1 MGNRH
6 YHGDGGQGNRDE
18 PSVEASGVRI
28 VFAWIVALMFLATA
42 QGGLRDPAGAFVIF
56 VVLFP
61 VIALLMLGVVAMGL
75 WTLVAAVRGSG
86 PGPGNLMFWMEV
98 LPTAIGTIGC
108 LSFLSSLSEP
118 W

>member
-6 YHGDGGQGNRDE
+6 YHGDGGKGNRDE
-18 PSVEASGVRI
+18 PSVWASGVRI

-75 WTLVAAVRGSG
+75 WTLVAAVRAGRRPTWPLSG
-86 PGPGNLMFWMEV
+86 
-98 LPTAIGTIGC
+98 
-108 LSFLSSLSEP
+108 
-118 W
+118 

>member
-6 YHGDGGQGNRDE
+6 YHGDGGKGNRDE

-86 PGPGNLMFWMEV
+86 PGPGNLMFWWEV
-98 LPTAIGTIGC
+98 LPTGIGIIGC

>member
-1 MGNRH
+1 
-6 YHGDGGQGNRDE
+6 
-18 PSVEASGVRI
+18 
-28 VFAWIVALMFLATA
+28 
-42 QGGLRDPAGAFVIF
+42 
-56 VVLFP
+56 
-61 VIALLMLGVVAMGL
+61 MLGVVAMGL

-98 LPTAIGTIGC
+98 LPTAIGIIGC